1 MNAAIENND
10 PLEILFGDFE
20 VTEAD
25 KALWAAQADKEAQEL
40 WTRARN
46 FRPELR
52 AYSENVE
59 AAEKEILAVLVELN
73 AKRDSWIAKKYKEN
87 AKTIKFGDID
97 DDRDDRIAS
106 YSITYINAKRRNN
119 NIENLTKSINEAI
132 SALEIANKNLAEIAR
147 MTYNF

>member
-1 MNAAIENND
+1 MDA
-10 PLEILFGDFE
+10 LEILFGDWE

-25 KALWAAQADKEAQEL
+25 KALVEAQAIKDAQES
-40 WTRARN
+40 WARARN

-87 AKTIKFGDID
+87 SKSIKFGDID

-119 NIENLTKSINEAI
+119 NIEALTKSIANALT
-132 SALEIANKNLAEIAR
+132 ALEYANKNVAEIAR
-147 MTYNF
+147 LTYNL

>member
-1 MNAAIENND
+1 MNTAIID
-10 PLEILFGDFE
+10 PLEILFGNYE
-20 VTEAD
+20 PTEAD
-25 KALWAAQADKEAQEL
+25 EAEFAAAELAAAQKT
-40 WTRARN
+40 WSRARN

-59 AAEKEILAVLVELN
+59 AAEKEILAALVELN

-87 AKTIKFGDID
+87 SKSIKFGDID

-119 NIENLTKSINEAI
+119 NIENLTKAINEALA
-132 SALEIANKNLAEIAR
+132 ALEYANKNVAEIAR
-147 MTYNF
+147 LTYNF

>member
-25 KALWAAQADKEAQEL
+25 KAIWAAQAIKDAQES

-52 AYSENVE
+52 AYSENVAE
-59 AAEKEILAVLVELN
+59 AEKEILAAFVDLN
-73 AKRDSWIAKKYKEN
+73 AKRDSWIAKTYKEN
-87 AKTIKFGDID
+87 SKSIKFGDID

-119 NIENLTKSINEAI
+119 NIENLTKSINEALA
-132 SALEIANKNLAEIAR
+132 ALEYANKNVAEIAR